1 MTQSV
6 RGLLLLLALTQV
18 VLQVRGL
25 GPENGRIGLD
35 FYQYW
40 VVGKVV
46 SLSDGA
52 VRNPYTQQPLFSKMA
67 TEHAQGTSEPAL
79 GAVASLR
86 PDLELQATP
95 FAYTFFSIYP
105 GHYTASLRLHQI
117 AQICAFVL
125 AIFLLL
131 RNEAAL
137 DRLLVACVAMPVFG
151 PLASDLSVA
160 NFNCFL
166 LLFLALTFRLAQV
179 AFAREGTSSG
189 GKLVFAAGALTLA
202 AAAALLKPSLMF
214 VAPLLALAIYLRMRT
229 VGLGAIAMGGVGS
242 VALAALPVWYFDSV
256 EIWLQWK
263 HYFDNGNVDMYSLP
277 FAMGNLSL
285 PGFIART
292 TGLPLVVSALV
303 LVAGLLVAGLC
314 AVQVTHGN
322 GPSRLHGLLLE
333 PASVVSVA
341 VLLFFAI
348 SPLAWLHYHLLLLV
362 PALLLAGDGSRAG
375 MGAMAVVL
383 LLSTN
388 VLSMTMGLFVPA
400 QPAQTA
406 GFYGTMLA
414 WPLLWF
420 LMLFAWP
427 KREAQAT

>member
-18 VLQVRGL
+18 VLQVRAL

-46 SLSDGA
+46 SLSGGG
-52 VRNPYTQQPLFSKMA
+52 VRNPYTQQPQFSIVA
-67 TEHAQGTSEPAL
+67 NEHAALASEPAL
-79 GAVASLR
+79 AAVARLR

-95 FAYTFFSIYP
+95 FAYTFFSLYP
-105 GHYTASLRLHQI
+105 AHYTASLRLHQI

-131 RNEAAL
+131 RHEAAL
-137 DRLLVACVAMPVFG
+137 DRLLVALVAMPVFG
-151 PLASDLSVA
+151 PLASDLAVA

-166 LLFLALTFRLAQV
+166 LLFLALTFRLAQL
-179 AFAREGTSSG
+179 ALTPG
-189 GKLVFAAGALTLA
+189 GPSVGSKVLYAVSALTLA
-202 AAAALLKPSLMF
+202 AASALLKPSLMF
-214 VAPLLALAIYLRMRT
+214 VAPLLVLAIYARMKMA
-229 VGLGAIAMGGVGS
+229 GLIAIAIGVLAGI
-242 VALAALPVWYFDSV
+242 ALALVPAWYFDSV
-256 EIWLQWK
+256 GIWLQWK

-277 FAMGNLSL
+277 FTMGNLSL
-285 PGFIART
+285 SALIVRT
-292 TGLPLVVSALV
+292 TGLPLMVSALA
-303 LVAGLLVAGLC
+303 LVVSLLVVGIG
-314 AVQVTHGN
+314 AVHLTRGSGVA
-322 GPSRLHGLLLE
+322 RVKALLLE

-362 PALLLAGDGSRAG
+362 PALLLVGHRGRVG
-375 MGAMAVVL
+375 LCAMAVVL

-388 VLSMTMGLFVPA
+388 ALSTAMGLFMPAAPA
-400 QPAQTA
+400 QAV

-420 LMLFAWP
+420 LMLLAYAKP
-427 KREAQAT
+427 APQSA